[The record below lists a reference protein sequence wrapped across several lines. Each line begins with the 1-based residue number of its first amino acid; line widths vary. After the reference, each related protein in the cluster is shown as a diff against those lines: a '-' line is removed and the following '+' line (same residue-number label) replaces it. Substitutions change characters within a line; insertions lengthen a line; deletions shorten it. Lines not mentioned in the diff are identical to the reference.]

1 MNKLVTALAL
11 GIVGLTILGPLGPTL
26 TKVISALV
34 WLAVTIGLVACLVR
48 VVWAAT
54 RRW

>member
-11 GIVGLTILGPLGPTL
+11 GIVGLTIVAAIGPTL

-34 WLAVTIGLVACLVR
+34 RLVVAIGLVACLVR
-48 VVWAAT
+48 VVWMAT

>member
-1 MNKLVTALAL
+1 MNKLASTLAL
-11 GIVGLTILGPLGPTL
+11 GIVGLTIVAAIGPTL
-26 TKVISALV
+26 TEIVSALV
-34 WLAVTIGLVACLVR
+34 WLVVAAGLVICLVR